1 MAPEGKIMADLLL
14 ELFSEEIPAIMQNKA
29 CEDLNNIVTN
39 ALVEAGLTYKSSK
52 SISTP
57 RRLCLMIEGLI
68 NKSPD
73 TREERKGPRVDA
85 PEQALNGFLRGVG
98 LTIDQ
103 LEVRDDK
110 KGKTYFAII
119 EKEGRSAPEIV
130 SEVINDAV
138 NNFPWPK
145 SMRWGS
151 KSLKWVRPLHSIL
164 CILSA
169 EDGVETVKVEIDGIK
184 SSNLTAGHRFMSP
197 DHFTVS
203 SIEQYQKDLKKSYVI
218 LDAHERADHI
228 LEDAKN
234 LAFAQGLELVEDI
247 NLLNEVAGLVEYPV
261 VLMGEISKEFFE
273 LPAEVLMTSMKEHQK
288 FFSVRNPK
296 SNRIEKFITVAN
308 RATSDN
314 GETIIAGNQ
323 KVLFARLSDAKFFW
337 ENDLRIAKAGMNEWS
352 EKLNKVTFHNK
363 LGSQS
368 ERIKRISFIASA
380 TSRLTNAD
388 MELTNKAAMLCK
400 VDLSSEMVGEFA
412 KLQGLMGSYYAA
424 EAGLPIEIG
433 DASKEHYSPQG
444 PTDAV
449 PSAPVSISVALAD
462 KIDTLTGFWLIDEK
476 PTGSK
481 DPFALRR
488 AALGIIRLV
497 IDNEINEPLECILA
511 YGFYLN
517 SIAVQSLED
526 KSQTKY
532 IDLSNNSLEQIFELI
547 GEGHSKKTKGIL
559 RDLISFF
566 HDRLK
571 VYLRDQ
577 NINHDVIDACL
588 AMPNNTNF
596 SLLAKRAKV
605 LQEFCDSDDGK
616 NLLQGFKRANNILS
630 AEEKKDG
637 VSYEGTPE
645 INYAQID
652 EERSLFKILDENE
665 SDIIDY
671 INKQDFKSAMGAL
684 ANLRLP
690 IDLFFENVQINSDSK
705 IVRRNRLCLL
715 NRIRLIMKSAADF
728 TLIEN

>member
-1 MAPEGKIMADLLL
+1 MADLLL

-52 SISTP
+52 SLSTP

-119 EKEGRSAPEIV
+119 EKEGRFASEIV

-433 DASKEHYSPQG
+433 NASKEHYSPQG

-715 NRIRLIMKSAADF
+715 NRIRLIMKSVADF

>member
-1 MAPEGKIMADLLL
+1 MADLLL

-52 SISTP
+52 SLSTP

-119 EKEGRSAPEIV
+119 EKEGRFASEIV

-261 VLMGEISKEFFE
+261 VLMGEISKEFSE

-433 DASKEHYSPQG
+433 NASKEHYSPQG

>member
-1 MAPEGKIMADLLL
+1 MADLLL

-52 SISTP
+52 SLSTP

-85 PEQALNGFLRGVG
+85 PEQALNCFLRGVG

-119 EKEGRSAPEIV
+119 EKEGRFASEIV

-400 VDLSSEMVGEFA
+400 IDLSSEMVGEFA

-433 DASKEHYSPQG
+433 NASKEHYSPQG

-588 AMPNNTNF
+588 AMQNNTNF

>member
-1 MAPEGKIMADLLL
+1 MADLLL

-52 SISTP
+52 SLSTP

-119 EKEGRSAPEIV
+119 EKEGRFAPEIV

-203 SIEQYQKDLKKSYVI
+203 SIEQYQKDLKKAYVI
-218 LDAHERADHI
+218 LDAQERADHI

-261 VLMGEISKEFFE
+261 VLMGEISEEFFE

-296 SNRIEKFITVAN
+296 SKRIEKFITVAN
-308 RATSDN
+308 RATSDD
-314 GETIIAGNQ
+314 GKTIIAGNQ

-380 TSRLTNAD
+380 TSRLVNAD
-388 MELTNKAAMLCK
+388 MELANKAAMLCK

-433 DASKEHYSPQG
+433 AASKEHYSPQG

-497 IDNEINEPLECILA
+497 IDNEINDALECILA

-532 IDLSNNSLEQIFELI
+532 IDLSDNSLKQIFELI
-547 GEGHSKKTKGIL
+547 GEDQSQKTKLIL
-559 RDLISFF
+559 KDLISFF

-605 LQEFCDSDDGK
+605 LQEFCNSDDGK
-616 NLLQGFKRANNILS
+616 NLLQGFKRANNILI

-645 INYAQID
+645 IKYAQID
-652 EERSLFKILDENE
+652 QERSLFKILDENE
-665 SDIIDY
+665 SVIIDY
-671 INKQDFKSAMGAL
+671 INQQDFKSAMNSL
-684 ANLRLP
+684 SKLRLP

>member
-1 MAPEGKIMADLLL
+1 MADLLL

-52 SISTP
+52 SLSTP

-119 EKEGRSAPEIV
+119 EKEGRFASEIV

-497 IDNEINEPLECILA
+497 IDNEINEPLESILA

>member
-1 MAPEGKIMADLLL
+1 MADLLL

-52 SISTP
+52 SLSTP

-85 PEQALNGFLRGVG
+85 PKQALNGFLRGVG

-119 EKEGRSAPEIV
+119 EKEGRFASEIV

>member
-1 MAPEGKIMADLLL
+1 MADLLL

-203 SIEQYQKDLKKSYVI
+203 SIEQYQKDLKKAYVI
-218 LDAHERADHI
+218 LDAQERADHI

-488 AALGIIRLV
+488 AALGIIRLF

>member
-1 MAPEGKIMADLLL
+1 
-14 ELFSEEIPAIMQNKA
+14 
-29 CEDLNNIVTN
+29 
-39 ALVEAGLTYKSSK
+39 
-52 SISTP
+52 
-57 RRLCLMIEGLI
+57 
-68 NKSPD
+68 
-73 TREERKGPRVDA
+73 
-85 PEQALNGFLRGVG
+85 
-98 LTIDQ
+98 
-103 LEVRDDK
+103 
-110 KGKTYFAII
+110 
-119 EKEGRSAPEIV
+119 
-130 SEVINDAV
+130 
-138 NNFPWPK
+138 
-145 SMRWGS
+145 
-151 KSLKWVRPLHSIL
+151 
-164 CILSA
+164 
-169 EDGVETVKVEIDGIK
+169 
-184 SSNLTAGHRFMSP
+184 
-197 DHFTVS
+197 
-203 SIEQYQKDLKKSYVI
+203 
-218 LDAHERADHI
+218 
-228 LEDAKN
+228 
-234 LAFAQGLELVEDI
+234 
-247 NLLNEVAGLVEYPV
+247 
-261 VLMGEISKEFFE
+261 
-273 LPAEVLMTSMKEHQK
+273 
-288 FFSVRNPK
+288 
-296 SNRIEKFITVAN
+296 
-308 RATSDN
+308 
-314 GETIIAGNQ
+314 
-323 KVLFARLSDAKFFW
+323 
-337 ENDLRIAKAGMNEWS
+337 
-352 EKLNKVTFHNK
+352 
-363 LGSQS
+363 
-368 ERIKRISFIASA
+368 
-380 TSRLTNAD
+380 

-433 DASKEHYSPQG
+433 NASKEHYSPQG

-690 IDLFFENVQINSDSK
+690 IDLFFENVQTNSDSK

>member
-1 MAPEGKIMADLLL
+1 MADLLL

-52 SISTP
+52 SLSTP

-119 EKEGRSAPEIV
+119 EKEGRFASEIV

-337 ENDLRIAKAGMNEWS
+337 ENDLRLIQKDGLSAWS
-352 EKLNKVTFHNK
+352 EKLKNVMFHNK
-363 LGSQS
+363 LGSQGD
-368 ERIKRISFIASA
+368 KVLRISALSQKLA
-380 TSRLTNAD
+380 KRLDCDVETARIGA
-388 MELTNKAAMLCK
+388 EICK
-400 VDLSSEMVGEFA
+400 CDLASEMVYEFPE
-412 KLQGLMGSYYAA
+412 LQGVMGRYYASS
-424 EAGLPIEIG
+424 AGYPENVAKICEQ
-433 DASKEHYSPQG
+433 HYAPRG
-444 PTDAV
+444 PNDPV
-449 PSAPVSISVALAD
+449 PSKLTSIVVSLAD
-462 KIDTLTGFWLIDEK
+462 KLDTLLSFWIINEK
-476 PTGSK
+476 PSSSK

-488 AALGIIRLV
+488 SALGVIRIVLENDLELDLV
-497 IDNEINEPLECILA
+497 DLLYNHLETV
-511 YGFYLN
+511 
-517 SIAVQSLED
+517 SIFGSDRDAVPALMNF
-526 KSQTKY
+526 
-532 IDLSNNSLEQIFELI
+532 I
-547 GEGHSKKTKGIL
+547 
-559 RDLISFF
+559 RDRFKI
-566 HDRLK
+566 
-571 VYLRDQ
+571 YLRDK
-577 NINHDVIDACL
+577 NIRYDVIDACL
-588 AMPNNTNF
+588 DVGKIGNLSLIQKRINALTNLF
-596 SLLAKRAKV
+596 QSEDAEDFLH
-605 LQEFCDSDDGK
+605 
-616 NLLQGFKRANNILS
+616 GFKRANNILAK
-630 AEEKKDG
+630 AEQKDG
-637 VSYEGTPE
+637 VEYSFGADVKYME
-645 INYAQID
+645 D
-652 EERSLFKILDENE
+652 VSERELLDALTKQHSTVKTAVSGEDFQKAILAI
-665 SDIIDY
+665 SD
-671 INKQDFKSAMGAL
+671 
-684 ANLRLP
+684 LRKP
-690 IDLFFENVQINSDSK
+690 IDFFFNSIQVNSEND
-705 IVRRNRLCLL
+705 IVRRNRLNLL
-715 NRIRLIMKSAADF
+715 GQIRKTCNLVAD
-728 TLIEN
+728 LSKIEGQSS

>member
-1 MAPEGKIMADLLL
+1 MADLLL

-52 SISTP
+52 SLSTP

-119 EKEGRSAPEIV
+119 EKEGRFASEIV

-400 VDLSSEMVGEFA
+400 VDLSSEMVGECA

-488 AALGIIRLV
+488 ASLGIIRLV

>member
-1 MAPEGKIMADLLL
+1 MADLLL

-52 SISTP
+52 SLSTP

-119 EKEGRSAPEIV
+119 EKEGRFASEIV

-559 RDLISFF
+559 KDLISFF

-715 NRIRLIMKSAADF
+715 NRIRLIMKSVADF

>member
-1 MAPEGKIMADLLL
+1 MADLLL

-52 SISTP
+52 SLSTP

-119 EKEGRSAPEIV
+119 EKEGRFASEIV

-715 NRIRLIMKSAADF
+715 NRIRLIMKSVADF

>member
-1 MAPEGKIMADLLL
+1 MADLLL

-52 SISTP
+52 SLSTP

-85 PEQALNGFLRGVG
+85 PEQALNGFLRGVD

-652 EERSLFKILDENE
+652 EERSLFKILDESE

>member
-1 MAPEGKIMADLLL
+1 MADLLL

-52 SISTP
+52 SLSTP

-119 EKEGRSAPEIV
+119 EKEGRFASEIV

-388 MELTNKAAMLCK
+388 MELANKAAMLCK
-400 VDLSSEMVGEFA
+400 VDLSS
-412 KLQGLMGSYYAA
+412 
-424 EAGLPIEIG
+424 
-433 DASKEHYSPQG
+433 
-444 PTDAV
+444 
-449 PSAPVSISVALAD
+449 
-462 KIDTLTGFWLIDEK
+462 
-476 PTGSK
+476 
-481 DPFALRR
+481 
-488 AALGIIRLV
+488 
-497 IDNEINEPLECILA
+497 
-511 YGFYLN
+511 
-517 SIAVQSLED
+517 
-526 KSQTKY
+526 
-532 IDLSNNSLEQIFELI
+532 
-547 GEGHSKKTKGIL
+547 
-559 RDLISFF
+559 
-566 HDRLK
+566 
-571 VYLRDQ
+571 
-577 NINHDVIDACL
+577 
-588 AMPNNTNF
+588 
-596 SLLAKRAKV
+596 
-605 LQEFCDSDDGK
+605 
-616 NLLQGFKRANNILS
+616 
-630 AEEKKDG
+630 
-637 VSYEGTPE
+637 
-645 INYAQID
+645 
-652 EERSLFKILDENE
+652 
-665 SDIIDY
+665 
-671 INKQDFKSAMGAL
+671 
-684 ANLRLP
+684 
-690 IDLFFENVQINSDSK
+690 
-705 IVRRNRLCLL
+705 
-715 NRIRLIMKSAADF
+715 
-728 TLIEN
+728 

>member
-1 MAPEGKIMADLLL
+1 MADLLL

-29 CEDLNNIVTN
+29 CDDLNNIITN

-52 SISTP
+52 SLSTP

-119 EKEGRSAPEIV
+119 EKEGRFAPEIV

-296 SNRIEKFITVAN
+296 SKRIEKFITVAN
-308 RATSDN
+308 RATSDD
-314 GETIIAGNQ
+314 GKTIIAGNQ

-388 MELTNKAAMLCK
+388 MELANKAAMLCK

-433 DASKEHYSPQG
+433 AASKEHYSPQG

-497 IDNEINEPLECILA
+497 IDNEINKPLECILA

-517 SIAVQSLED
+517 SIAAQSLKN

-532 IDLSNNSLEQIFELI
+532 IDLSDNSLEQIFELI
-547 GEGHSKKTKGIL
+547 GEGQSKKTKETL

-577 NINHDVIDACL
+577 NINYDVIDACL

-665 SDIIDY
+665 SDIINY

-684 ANLRLP
+684 AKLRLP
-690 IDLFFENVQINSDSK
+690 IDLFFENVQINSDTK

>member
-1 MAPEGKIMADLLL
+1 MADLLL

-433 DASKEHYSPQG
+433 NASKEHYSPQG

>member
-1 MAPEGKIMADLLL
+1 MADLLL

-52 SISTP
+52 SLSTP

-119 EKEGRSAPEIV
+119 EKEGRFASEIV

-433 DASKEHYSPQG
+433 NASKEHYSPQG

-526 KSQTKY
+526 KSQIKY

>member
-1 MAPEGKIMADLLL
+1 MADLLL

-52 SISTP
+52 SLSTP

-119 EKEGRSAPEIV
+119 EKEGRFASEIV

-652 EERSLFKILDENE
+652 EERSLLKILDENE

-715 NRIRLIMKSAADF
+715 NRIRLIMKSVADF

>member
-1 MAPEGKIMADLLL
+1 MADLLL

-52 SISTP
+52 SLSTP

-119 EKEGRSAPEIV
+119 EKEGRFASEIV

-444 PTDAV
+444 PTDTV

>member
-1 MAPEGKIMADLLL
+1 MADLLL

-52 SISTP
+52 SLSTP

-203 SIEQYQKDLKKSYVI
+203 SIEQYQKDLKKAYVI
-218 LDAHERADHI
+218 LDAQERADHI

-424 EAGLPIEIG
+424 EAGLPIEIC

>member
-1 MAPEGKIMADLLL
+1 MADLLL

-52 SISTP
+52 SLSTP

-119 EKEGRSAPEIV
+119 EKEGRFASEIV

-388 MELTNKAAMLCK
+388 MGLTNKAAMLCK
-400 VDLSSEMVGEFA
+400 IDLSSEMVGEFA

>member
-1 MAPEGKIMADLLL
+1 MADLLL

-52 SISTP
+52 SLSTP

-119 EKEGRSAPEIV
+119 EKEGRFAPEIV

-308 RATSDN
+308 RATPDN

-433 DASKEHYSPQG
+433 NASKEHYSPQG

-526 KSQTKY
+526 KSQAKY

-715 NRIRLIMKSAADF
+715 NRIRLIMKSVADF

>member
-1 MAPEGKIMADLLL
+1 MADLLL

-52 SISTP
+52 SLSTP

-119 EKEGRSAPEIV
+119 EKEGRFASEIV

-218 LDAHERADHI
+218 LDADERAGHI

-433 DASKEHYSPQG
+433 NASKEHYSPQG

-605 LQEFCDSDDGK
+605 LQEFSDSDDGK

>member
-1 MAPEGKIMADLLL
+1 MADLLL

-119 EKEGRSAPEIV
+119 EKEGRFAPEIV

-164 CILSA
+164 SILSA

>member
-1 MAPEGKIMADLLL
+1 MADLLL

-119 EKEGRSAPEIV
+119 EKEGRFAPEIV

-547 GEGHSKKTKGIL
+547 GKGHSKKTKGIL

-690 IDLFFENVQINSDSK
+690 IDLFFENVQINSDTK

>member
-1 MAPEGKIMADLLL
+1 MADLLL

-52 SISTP
+52 SLSTP

-85 PEQALNGFLRGVG
+85 PEQALNGFLRAVG

-119 EKEGRSAPEIV
+119 EKEGRFASEIV

-433 DASKEHYSPQG
+433 NASKEHYSPQG

-715 NRIRLIMKSAADF
+715 NRIRLIMKSVADF

>member
-1 MAPEGKIMADLLL
+1 MADLLL

-52 SISTP
+52 SLSTP

-119 EKEGRSAPEIV
+119 EKEGRVAPEIV

-203 SIEQYQKDLKKSYVI
+203 SIEQYQKDLKKAYVI
-218 LDAHERADHI
+218 LDAQERADHI
-228 LEDAKN
+228 LEDSKN

>member
-1 MAPEGKIMADLLL
+1 MADLLL

-52 SISTP
+52 SLSTP

-119 EKEGRSAPEIV
+119 EKEGRFAPEIV

-197 DHFTVS
+197 DNFTVS